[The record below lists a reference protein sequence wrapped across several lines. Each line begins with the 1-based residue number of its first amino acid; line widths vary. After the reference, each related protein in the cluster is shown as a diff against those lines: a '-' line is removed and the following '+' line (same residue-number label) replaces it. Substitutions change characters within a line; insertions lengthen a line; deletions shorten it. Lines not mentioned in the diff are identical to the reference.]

1 MALSPE
7 QMKALEGQLRSGD
20 AAGALAAAEAAL
32 GPGAAPELLYFAAVA
47 ARYAGA
53 LDRAQ
58 GHLDAL
64 KRLQPDYGRA
74 YQEQGHLLR
83 LKGDGAG
90 ALAAYERACALNP
103 ALRASFTHRIAL
115 AKALG
120 DEAQGPLAEAQ
131 LSALDALPKPLQIVV
146 SLLSEGKL
154 RAAEQHCRAFLKNQ
168 PKHAEGMRLLADIAQ
183 RLGELADAEFLLES
197 VLAFEPR
204 HVTARIDYLRV
215 LRKRQKFEA
224 ARAEAARLLATAP
237 DNPQYQSIYAI
248 ECMQCGDYD
257 TALATFDAVLKAL
270 PEDGAT
276 QTAKGHALKTL
287 GRQEE
292 AIAAYQAA
300 RAKAAE
306 AYYALANLKT
316 YRFDDALIEEMRR
329 KVEDLDL
336 GHMDRVHLHFAL
348 AKALEDQGEAEEAF
362 SHYQAGNSLKRAQ
375 SRYSAARMHED
386 LRATAAVCDAAFL
399 EQVAGAGYDAPDP
412 IFIVGL
418 PRAGSTLLEQILASH
433 SAIDG
438 TLELPHVVA
447 LAQRLRRQPQPG
459 GEPFPAV
466 LKTLEAS
473 EYRAF
478 GKSYIEETA
487 IHRAGAPFF
496 TDKMPNNF
504 RHLGLIKAMLPNAKI
519 IDARRNPLDCCVS
532 GFKQLFAE
540 GQEFSYDLADLGHY
554 YADYVA
560 LMDHWDAVMPGA
572 VLRVQ
577 HETLLED
584 FEGEV
589 RRILA
594 YLGLPFEAQCLRFHE
609 TARSV
614 RTASSEQVRR
624 PLNRDGVGQWK
635 AFEAQLGPL
644 REALGPPVL
653 KRSDV
658 GPLT

>member
-7 QMKALEGQLRSGD
+7 QMKGLERQLRSGD
-20 AAGALAAAEAAL
+20 AAGALAAAEKTLATE
-32 GPGAAPELLYFAAVA
+32 PEPELHYFAAVA
-47 ARYAGA
+47 ARYARA
-53 LDRAQ
+53 FDRAEA
-58 GHLDAL
+58 HLDEL
-64 KRLQPDYGRA
+64 KRLQPDFGRA
-74 YQEQGHLLR
+74 FQEQGHLLR
-83 LKGDGAG
+83 TQGDTPG
-90 ALAAYERACALNP
+90 ALKAFERACALNP

-115 AKALG
+115 ATALG
-120 DEAQGPLAEAQ
+120 DHAQATLAEAQ
-131 LSALDALPKPLQIVV
+131 LGALDALPQPLQRVV

-154 RAAEQHCRAFLKNQ
+154 RAAEQHCRAFLRGA

-197 VLAFEPR
+197 VLAFEPN

-224 ARAEAARLLATAP
+224 ARAEAATLLATAP

-257 TALATFDAVLKAL
+257 KALETFETVLKAL

-276 QTAKGHALKTL
+276 LTAKGHALKTL
-287 GRQEE
+287 GQQEE
-292 AIAAYQAA
+292 AIAAYKAA
-300 RAKAAE
+300 RSKAAE

-316 YRFDDALIEEMRR
+316 YRFDSALLEEMQA

-348 AKALEDQGEAEEAF
+348 AKGLEDRGEAEAAF
-362 SHYQAGNSLKRAQ
+362 GHYQAGNGLKRAQ

-386 LRATAAVCDAAFL
+386 LKATATVCDADFF
-399 EQVAGAGYDAPDP
+399 EQVAGAGYVAPDP

-447 LAQRLRRQPQPG
+447 LAQRLRRRPQPPG
-459 GEPFPAV
+459 QSFPAV
-466 LKTLEAS
+466 LKTLEVS
-473 EYRAF
+473 EYGAF

-487 IHRAGAPFF
+487 IHRARAPFF

-560 LMDHWDAVMPGA
+560 LMDHWDTMMPGA

-594 YLGLPFEAQCLRFHE
+594 YLGLPFEDQCLRFHE

-644 REALGPPVL
+644 REALGPVL
-653 KRSDV
+653 KRGDV
-658 GPLT
+658 GPVS